1 MALTSPLTFVDEKT
15 WLALSAI
22 LESLDCESLLNLLT
36 RSVLAGNT
44 VIAVVLKNRAALV
57 LHVHPARIAPPFN
70 SALEDNDNF
79 IQCLHRFAL
88 AGLLF
93 SAGRFSARKV
103 IPSVQI
109 LESLV

>member
-15 WLALSAI
+15 
-22 LESLDCESLLNLLT
+22 
-36 RSVLAGNT
+36 SVLAGNV
-44 VIAVVLKNRAALV
+44 VIAVMLKNGAAFVLRV
-57 LHVHPARIAPPFN
+57 LHPPRTAPPFN
-70 SALEDNDNF
+70 GALEDNDNF

-103 IPSVQI
+103 ITPVQI
-109 LESLV
+109 LESGV